1 MTLPTFGIA
10 GITVRDTHG
19 VSSVALSENCRNF
32 VYLEH
37 TMKEYPDDADG
48 SVLADLAALGIDMT
62 QPMDIEF
69 PVAAPDEEAAN
80 AIASALIAAGYDAHV
95 EYDDGEPE
103 EDGDEDEEDDD
114 FVPGW
119 DVYVSTRMVPD
130 YDEIIR
136 IQADLGRLANPLGGM
151 SDGWGVMLDS
161 DMDSEEDE

>member
-1 MTLPTFGIA
+1 LDA
-10 GITVRDTHG
+10 
-19 VSSVALSENCRNF
+19 SELSKYCDAF
-32 VYLEH
+32 LEH

-80 AIASALIAAGYDAHV
+80 AIASALIAAGYDAQV

-103 EDGDEDEEDDD
+103 EDDDDNEEDDD

-136 IQADLGRLANPLGGM
+136 IQADLGRIANPLGGM

-161 DMDSEEDE
+161 DMDTEEDE

>member
-1 MTLPTFGIA
+1 MA
-10 GITVRDTHG
+10 
-19 VSSVALSENCRNF
+19 
-32 VYLEH
+32 
-37 TMKEYPDDADG
+37 EYPDDADG

-103 EDGDEDEEDDD
+103 EESDEDEDDDEDDDD

-161 DMDSEEDE
+161 DLDAEDDE

>member
-1 MTLPTFGIA
+1 MMA
-10 GITVRDTHG
+10 
-19 VSSVALSENCRNF
+19 
-32 VYLEH
+32 
-37 TMKEYPDDADG
+37 EYPDDADG

-103 EDGDEDEEDDD
+103 EESDEDEDDDEDDDD

-161 DMDSEEDE
+161 DLDAEDDE

>member
-1 MTLPTFGIA
+1 MA
-10 GITVRDTHG
+10 
-19 VSSVALSENCRNF
+19 
-32 VYLEH
+32 
-37 TMKEYPDDADG
+37 EYPDDADG

-103 EDGDEDEEDDD
+103 EESDEDEDEDEDD

-151 SDGWGVMLDS
+151 SDGWGAMLDS
-161 DMDSEEDE
+161 DLDAEVDE

>member
-1 MTLPTFGIA
+1 MTT
-10 GITVRDTHG
+10 
-19 VSSVALSENCRNF
+19 
-32 VYLEH
+32 
-37 TMKEYPDDADG
+37 YPDDADG

-103 EDGDEDEEDDD
+103 GENEEDEEDEEDDD

-136 IQADLGRLANPLGGM
+136 IQADLSRLANPLGGM

-161 DMDSEEDE
+161 DMENEDDGE

>member
-1 MTLPTFGIA
+1 
-10 GITVRDTHG
+10 
-19 VSSVALSENCRNF
+19 
-32 VYLEH
+32 
-37 TMKEYPDDADG
+37 MKEYPDDADG

-103 EDGDEDEEDDD
+103 DVGDEDEEDDD

-161 DMDSEEDE
+161 EMDSEEDE

>member
-1 MTLPTFGIA
+1 
-10 GITVRDTHG
+10 
-19 VSSVALSENCRNF
+19 
-32 VYLEH
+32 
-37 TMKEYPDDADG
+37 MKEYPDDADG

-103 EDGDEDEEDDD
+103 DGGDEDEEDDD

>member
-1 MTLPTFGIA
+1 MT
-10 GITVRDTHG
+10 
-19 VSSVALSENCRNF
+19 
-32 VYLEH
+32 
-37 TMKEYPDDADG
+37 EYPDDADG

-69 PVAAPDEEAAN
+69 PVAAPNEEAAN
-80 AIASALIAAGYDAHV
+80 AIAAALIAAGYDAQV

-103 EDGDEDEEDDD
+103 DDSEEDEEDDE

-136 IQADLGRLANPLGGM
+136 IQADLGRIANPMGGM

-161 DMDSEEDE
+161 DMEAEEDE